1 MSPTDPDAPS
11 PSDAPPPSAPPEEGS
26 LDSELEEGLHHLGNV
41 LGGVATRLLGSRVTG
56 RAVEDK
62 PTISP
67 AADDLITG
75 VGDNLG
81 RLLNAAGRALEA
93 HPTAPGAA
101 LDAATREAATPVDAA
116 EGEAPLTEGLRAL
129 GRGLAATTEAVLDRV
144 APRAEAGAEE

>member
-1 MSPTDPDAPS
+1 MSPTDPDAS
-11 PSDAPPPSAPPEEGS
+11 DENHPSDAPKKDG

-56 RAVEDK
+56 RAVKDK

-67 AADDLITG
+67 AADDLITD

-81 RLLNAAGRALEA
+81 RLLNAAGKALEA

-101 LDAATREAATPVDAA
+101 LDAATREAATPVETPD
-116 EGEAPLTEGLRAL
+116 GEAPLTQGLKAL
-129 GRGLAATTEAVLDRV
+129 GRGLAATSEAVLDRV
-144 APRAEAGAEE
+144 APRAGAGAEE

>member
-1 MSPTDPDAPS
+1 MSPTEPDDAPQT
-11 PSDAPPPSAPPEEGS
+11 DPPEDGG

-41 LGGVATRLLGSRVTG
+41 LGGVATRLLGSGITG
-56 RAVEDK
+56 RKVAEK

-67 AADDLITG
+67 AADDLISD

-81 RLLNAAGRALEA
+81 RLLNAAGKALEA

-101 LDAATREAATPVDAA
+101 LDAATREAANPVEAP

-129 GRGLAATTEAVLDRV
+129 GRGLAATSEAVLDKV
-144 APRAEAGAEE
+144 APRVDPGGEE